1 MTDSGEKL
9 IEQYI
14 NGDRAAFE
22 KILRLYGPQIMG
34 YLNKMLGNYADAQDI
49 FQETF
54 KKVHQKAHTFRGNN
68 LQSWLYRIAT
78 NNAINN
84 IRKQNRSKTIS
95 LDTPAGYCSNP
106 NRGCSTVLED
116 TLESTKADD
125 PSNNAQIQEQKL
137 QVILAIDQ
145 LSPKQRTTLILAY
158 YNQLKYSE
166 IAEIL
171 DCSIGTVKTQMFR
184 ALRSLANKL
193 PDIEKATL

>member
-1 MTDSGEKL
+1 
-9 IEQYI
+9 
-14 NGDRAAFE
+14 
-22 KILRLYGPQIMG
+22 MG
-34 YLNKMLGNYADAQDI
+34 YLNKMLGNYADAQDV

-78 NNAINN
+78 NTAINH

-95 LDTPAGYCSNP
+95 LDTPAGYCGNP

-125 PSNNAQIQEQKL
+125 PSNNAQIQEQKH

-158 YNQLKYSE
+158 YNQLTYSE